1 MPETLLPQE
10 LVYGMVRDAPGPTPT
25 HQCTVGDVYWKLRMH
40 LEQTNAGQ
48 VWLSPIDVVLD
59 PERGLVVQP
68 DLVVVMNERLQI
80 VSDRVWGAPDL
91 VVEIMS
97 PHPRIGRLEERL
109 DWFAQYGVR
118 ECWLLLQGARQIEVI
133 SFADGKIAH
142 RRMFAPLECIRS
154 EVLPSI
160 NVTPG
165 EMMPQL

>member
-1 MPETLLPQE
+1 
-10 LVYGMVRDAPGPTPT
+10 MVRDAPGPTAT
-25 HQCTVGDVYWKLRMH
+25 HQCTVGDVYWKLRTH
-40 LEQTNAGQ
+40 LEHTGAGQ

-59 PERGLVVQP
+59 RERGLVVQP
-68 DLVVVMNERLQI
+68 DLVVVLNERLQI

-118 ECWLLLQGARQIEVI
+118 ECWLVLQGAGQIEVI
-133 SFADGKIAH
+133 SFADSRIAH
-142 RRMFAPLECIRS
+142 RRMFAPLECLRS
-154 EVLPSI
+154 EVLPAF

-165 EMMPQL
+165 EMISVL